1 MVEIG
6 DRIVVESEKVGDPPR
21 TGVVTGVGNMLRVR
35 WDSGYESSFVPSA
48 GSLQV
53 VGRDS
58 GTQNVK

>member
-1 MVEIG
+1 MIEIG

-35 WDSGYESSFVPSA
+35 WDTGSETSFVPSA

-53 VGRDS
+53 VGHEDIPIDR
-58 GTQNVK
+58 T